1 MKRRWVH
8 RISIWLCYLA
18 ILGLV
23 FDGYIREVVGL
34 DEISLCVLYVGL
46 ITYALTL
53 PYNTQFRQSLMLLI
67 AATVSFLVL
76 VAFSP
81 TVGLVLLFILFLLEL
96 SGFFREPKKE
106 RLLLKRRR
114 NKRLQ

>member
-1 MKRRWVH
+1 MPMKRRWFH
-8 RISIWLCYLA
+8 RVSIWLCYLA

-23 FDGYIREVVGL
+23 FDGYIREIIGL

-46 ITYALTL
+46 IMYALTL

-96 SGFFREPKKE
+96 SGFFREPKE
-106 RLLLKRRR
+106 GLLKRKR
-114 NKRLQ
+114 NKRL